1 VNQHLKNPRLQYS
14 LKQWG
19 SEEDSVELTGR
30 VIIYSEFNQTSGADN
45 RALCK
50 ASMTK
55 DKMSISRLQ
64 TTWKLQRKKKLTD
77 VIRPESSIAQC
88 IKAVHVINIHACR
101 HDLHCFSRIL
111 N

>member
-45 RALCK
+45 RA
-50 ASMTK
+50 A
-55 DKMSISRLQ
+55 
-64 TTWKLQRKKKLTD
+64 
-77 VIRPESSIAQC
+77 
-88 IKAVHVINIHACR
+88 
-101 HDLHCFSRIL
+101 
-111 N
+111 

>member
-55 DKMSISRLQ
+55 DKGRFQ
-64 TTWKLQRKKKLTD
+64 GYRPHGNYREKK
-77 VIRPESSIAQC
+77 S
-88 IKAVHVINIHACR
+88 
-101 HDLHCFSRIL
+101 
-111 N
+111 